1 METYRCVILGH
12 TEFGVKTGERLAVG
26 IELLRY
32 RGQTNVE
39 MQKFEREV
47 VVLPELEVITDTLG
61 LEKGTVSKAYRP
73 LQGMCMQ
80 SAARWE
86 CTTLSCSA
94 SYTTHKEKPKPLR
107 RDEARPSGWPRTRN
121 KKRQEKGDGLAACR
135 LKEPSRA

>member
-12 TEFGVKTGERLAVG
+12 TEFGVKTGERLVVG

-61 LEKGTVSKAYRP
+61 LDKGTVSKAYRP
-73 LQGMCMQ
+73 LRGMCMQ

-94 SYTTHKEKPKPLR
+94 SYTTHKEKPNRCAATK
-107 RDEARPSGWPRTRN
+107 RDPAVGQEREIKRD
-121 KKRQEKGDGLAACR
+121 KKKGTG
-135 LKEPSRA
+135 